1 MWQRAAGG
9 HTDWQ
14 GLSQPLYDLLPDGKM
29 YHAVQWDICP
39 GITGRRDQR
48 ERYNPGI
55 ARNRKRAF
63 PGGSD
68 KGAAGERE
76 DKSDPL
82 AEKLL
87 TEAGYEV

>member
-48 ERYNPGI
+48 ERYNRRICSANGGLPPMTK
-55 ARNRKRAF
+55 RK
-63 PGGSD
+63 
-68 KGAAGERE
+68 KY
-76 DKSDPL
+76 
-82 AEKLL
+82 
-87 TEAGYEV
+87 YESLGQVA